1 MKKPSADHP
10 LVSMVQVVLDVHD
23 DGTVSVSVD
32 HEPVAPAP
40 GSGVWRRGDFAQ
52 IIDAASKER
61 AVPVRVTV
69 HEADGTSF
77 TDILPAAVRRTSEPG
92 AVASLS
98 AEVPAE
104 KDPADGD
111 GPVEVRVTGVGFLP
125 GEDIAVALVAT
136 HTDATPAGDARVLLD
151 PEHVGTLAADE
162 VVFFGRASGTITVRS
177 LR

>member
-32 HEPVAPAP
+32 HEPLAPAP

-77 TDILPAAVRRTSEPG
+77 TDILPAVVRRASEPE
-92 AVASLS
+92 AAASLS

-104 KDPADGD
+104 ENAADAD
-111 GPVEVRVTGVGFLP
+111 HPVEVRVTGVGFLP
-125 GEDIAVALVAT
+125 GEDIAVALVAV
-136 HTDATPAGDARVLLD
+136 HTDATPTGDARVLLD
-151 PEHVGTLAADE
+151 PGHIAALAAGE

>member
-1 MKKPSADHP
+1 
-10 LVSMVQVVLDVHD
+10 MVQVVLDVHD

-32 HEPVAPAP
+32 HEPLAPAP

-77 TDILPAAVRRTSEPG
+77 TDILPAVVRRTREPEP
-92 AVASLS
+92 AASLPT
-98 AEVPAE
+98 AVPAD
-104 KDPADGD
+104 KSPADAD
-111 GPVEVRVTGVGFLP
+111 DPVEVRVTGVGFLP

-136 HTDATPAGDARVLLD
+136 HTDATLTGDARVLLD
-151 PEHVGTLAADE
+151 PKHISTVEAGEAI
-162 VVFFGRASGTITVRS
+162 FFGRASGTITVRS

>member
-32 HEPVAPAP
+32 HEPLAPAP

-77 TDILPAAVRRTSEPG
+77 TDILPAAARRTSEP
-92 AVASLS
+92 AAPL
-98 AEVPAE
+98 
-104 KDPADGD
+104 PADVPPEESPADAD

-125 GEDIAVALVAT
+125 GEEIAVALVAA
-136 HTDATPAGDARVLLD
+136 HTDATPTGDARILLD
-151 PEHVGTLAADE
+151 PGHLSALAADE
-162 VVFFGRASGTITVRS
+162 AIFFGRASGTITVRS